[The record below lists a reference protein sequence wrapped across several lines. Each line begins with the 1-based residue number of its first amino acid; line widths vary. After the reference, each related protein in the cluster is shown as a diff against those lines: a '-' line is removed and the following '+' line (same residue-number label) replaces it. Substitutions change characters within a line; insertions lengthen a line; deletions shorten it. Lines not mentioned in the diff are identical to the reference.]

1 MSQDWEVLEFEFV
14 GFEWHDEKAKSN
26 RCKHGV
32 GFEEAAQIFGD
43 RILARHETHETEDRY
58 VAIGLVGTKTL
69 VVVFTQRRENIRII
83 SARKATS
90 SERQRYGAHFRQ

>member
-1 MSQDWEVLEFEFV
+1 MNQDWEVLDFEFA

-26 RCKHGV
+26 RRKHGV
-32 GFEEAAQIFGD
+32 GFEEATRIFEN
-43 RILARHETHETEDRY
+43 RILARHEIHETEDRH
-58 VAIGLVGTKTL
+58 VAIGLAEAKTL

-90 SERQRYGAHFRQ
+90 SERRRYGAHFG

>member
-1 MSQDWEVLEFEFV
+1 MEQHWESLEFDFS
-14 GFEWHDEKAKSN
+14 GFEWDHEKAKSN
-26 RCKHGV
+26 RRKHGV
-32 GFEEAAQIFGD
+32 GFEEATQIFGSG
-43 RILARHETHETEDRY
+43 ILARLETHETEDRY

-90 SERQRYGAHFRQ
+90 SELRRYGAHFA